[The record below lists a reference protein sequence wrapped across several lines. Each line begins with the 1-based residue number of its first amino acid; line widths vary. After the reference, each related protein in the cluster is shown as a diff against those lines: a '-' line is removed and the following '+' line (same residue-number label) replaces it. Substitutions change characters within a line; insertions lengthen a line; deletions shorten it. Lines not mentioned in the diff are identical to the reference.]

1 MDKAKLKE
9 RISERRRALGITQAE
24 LADRSGLSPSA
35 ISQIESGARLPMLPV
50 LQKIA
55 DTLAVSMDYLAGRSE
70 SPDIAAP
77 ANRDEGQTFFREF
90 QKLSQGDQEFI
101 RKSIEHLKDKRS

>member
-1 MDKAKLKE
+1 MDKDLLKH
-9 RISERRRALGITQAE
+9 RITERRKALGITQAE
-24 LADRSGLSPSA
+24 LANRSGLSPAA

-55 DTLAVSMDYLAGRSE
+55 DTLAVSMDYLAGRSN

-77 ANRDEGQTFFREF
+77 TETNDAQTFFRDF
-90 QKLSQGDQEFI
+90 QTLSQNDQEFI
-101 RKSIEHLKDKRS
+101 RKSVEYLKEKKR